1 MNIRDLKII
10 LNQYP
15 ETLDVHVLC
24 EGYGNEF
31 PADRADIRLEPVTD
45 IDGNPKVVL
54 LIGKQ

>member
-24 EGYGNEF
+24 EGYGSEF
-31 PADRADIRLEPVTD
+31 PAERGDIRLEPSTD
-45 IDGNPKVVL
+45 SNGYPKVVL